1 MRTLQHKIFAE
12 SKSIDIFDRQTKN
25 GIKYFNGLEQNSK
38 NPSIEELSEQS
49 KYICECINAIIE
61 NINEKGKLNFVA
73 TMRLLREIQD
83 FINQCALLSKNGYT
97 LECLLT
103 VIIALGKL
111 NTLYFDTE
119 DEQVNQFWNI
129 VELLSNNYQGVYIGA
144 LEQFV

>member
-12 SKSIDIFDRQTKN
+12 SKTIEIFDRQTKN
-25 GIKYFNGLEQNSK
+25 GIEYFNRLEKSSK
-38 NPSIEELSEQS
+38 YLSIEELNGQS

-61 NINEKGKLNFVA
+61 NINEKGKLNFVG

-83 FINQCALLSKNGYT
+83 LINQCALLSENGYT
-97 LECLLT
+97 LESLLT

>member
-1 MRTLQHKIFAE
+1 MRTLQRKIFAE

-25 GIKYFNGLEQNSK
+25 GIEYFNGLEQSSK
-38 NPSIEELSEQS
+38 NLSIEELSEES

-83 FINQCALLSKNGYT
+83 FINQCALLSENGYI
-97 LECLLT
+97 LESLLT

-119 DEQVNQFWNI
+119 DEQVNQFWAI
-129 VELLSNNYQGVYIGA
+129 VELLLNNYQGVYIGA